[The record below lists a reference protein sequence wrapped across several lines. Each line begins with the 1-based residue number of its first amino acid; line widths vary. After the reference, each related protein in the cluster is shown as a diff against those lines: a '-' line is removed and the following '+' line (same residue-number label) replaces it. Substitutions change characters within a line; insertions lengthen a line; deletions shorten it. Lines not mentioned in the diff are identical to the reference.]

1 MRGNFKATII
11 GAGVGGLVAAI
22 YLARQGVSVRIFEA
36 GSTTGGLASG
46 FTFDGFSFDYGP
58 YILLDR
64 PGLEWAFRQLGEE
77 LTNHV
82 ELRKVEDI
90 YEVNFPDDTVVSFH
104 SGLEQTSAEFEKRWP
119 GSAGKYTAFVQHA
132 TRVYERLSPL
142 LHISLPGL
150 ADLLNSGGWKVP

>member
-1 MRGNFKATII
+1 MRGNFKANII

-46 FTFDGFSFDYGP
+46 FTIDGFSFDYGP

-64 PGLEWAFRQLGEE
+64 PGLEWAFRQFGEE

-90 YEVNFPDDTVVSFH
+90 YEVNVPDDTMVSFH
-104 SGLEQTSAEFEKRWP
+104 SDLEQTSA
-119 GSAGKYTAFVQHA
+119 
-132 TRVYERLSPL
+132 
-142 LHISLPGL
+142 
-150 ADLLNSGGWKVP
+150 